1 MKTLI
6 KSLLL
11 LLVISSIITIPMAY
25 VLDIALWKS
34 LLLGCI
40 LTVFLFT
47 IETIVVFLANVSK

>member
-11 LLVISSIITIPMAY
+11 LLVISGIVTVPMAY
-25 VLDIALWKS
+25 ILDITLWKS

-47 IETIVVFLANVSK
+47 IETIVVFLANVNK